1 MSKYFIARSR
11 KYIFIILATAIF
23 SLITFSKSF
32 SEENVFIINNVKV
45 KGPIDVNF
53 SRDKY
58 INKAFLNSFK
68 ILMSQILLSK
78 DLNKISNI
86 KLNEI
91 NNLINSFQILEE
103 SYRKDEY
110 KATFKIFYSD
120 IKVRK
125 LLKQKNISFSQAKN
139 IPAVFFPVLFINEEI
154 QDFYDNFFYKQWTT
168 VEIKNELINFV
179 LPLEDL
185 EDISKIKEMKNRI
198 EDLNVDDFVNKYDI
212 KNYVFTLMN
221 HHNKQ
226 LNVYVKTNFNNNK
239 TSKNI
244 TYELYD
250 IKNELKL
257 NDILKDLK
265 MQITDIWKQ
274 ENVIDLSS
282 LLLIRIKF
290 QHTNLQDLYKLK
302 NTFYKISI
310 IDNYSL
316 EEFNINNSFFKIY
329 YYGNPKR
336 LRTELLKFDYQ
347 LNNDQGHWGL
357 YIIDD

>member
-1 MSKYFIARSR
+1 MSKYLIIRSR
-11 KYIFIILATAIF
+11 KYIFIILIATIF
-23 SLITFSKSF
+23 SIITFSKSF
-32 SEENVFIINNVKV
+32 SEENFLIIDNVEV
-45 KGPIDVNF
+45 EGAIDVNF

-68 ILMSQILLSK
+68 ILMSKILLSK

-86 KLNEI
+86 KLNKI
-91 NNLINSFQILEE
+91 KYLINSFQILEE
-103 SYRKDEY
+103 SYRNDEY
-110 KATFKIFYSD
+110 KATFKIFYND

-139 IPAVFFPVLFINEEI
+139 ISAVFFPVLFINEEI
-154 QDFYDNFFYKQWTT
+154 QDFYDNFFYKQWIS
-168 VEIKNELINFV
+168 VKIKNELINFI

-185 EDISKIKEMKNRI
+185 DDISKIKEMKNRI
-198 EDLNVDDFVNKYDI
+198 EELNVDDFVNKYDI
-212 KNYVFTLMN
+212 KNYVFTLM
-221 HHNKQ
+221 HHQNMQ
-226 LNVYVKTNFNNNK
+226 LNIYVKTNFNNNM

-250 IKNELKL
+250 IKNKLKL

-265 MQITDIWKQ
+265 MQITEIWKK
-274 ENVIDLSS
+274 ENVIDLSRS
-282 LLLIRIKF
+282 LLIRIKF
-290 QHTNLQDLYKLK
+290 QHTNLQDLDKLK
-302 NTFYKISI
+302 NIFYKISI

-336 LRTELLKFDYQ
+336 LRTELLKFGYQ
-347 LNNDQGHWGL
+347 LNNDQGHWEL
-357 YIIDD
+357 YIDD

>member
-1 MSKYFIARSR
+1 MSKHLIIRSR
-11 KYIFIILATAIF
+11 KYIFIILIATIF

-32 SEENVFIINNVKV
+32 SEENFFIIDNVKV
-45 KGPIDVNF
+45 EGAVDVNF

-68 ILMSQILLSK
+68 ILMSNILLSK

-86 KLNEI
+86 KLNKI
-91 NNLINSFQILEE
+91 KNLINSFQILEE
-103 SYRKDEY
+103 SYRNDEY
-110 KATFKIFYSD
+110 KAIFKIFYND

-139 IPAVFFPVLFINEEI
+139 ISAVFFPVLFINEEI
-154 QDFYDNFFYKQWTT
+154 QDFYDNFFYKQWSS
-168 VEIKNELINFV
+168 VKIKNELINFV

-185 EDISKIKEMKNRI
+185 DDISKIKEMKNRI
-198 EDLNVDDFVNKYDI
+198 EELNVDDFVNKYDI
-212 KNYVFTLMN
+212 KNYVFTLM
-221 HHNKQ
+221 HHQNMQ
-226 LNVYVKTNFNNNK
+226 LNIYVKTNFNNNR

-265 MQITDIWKQ
+265 MQITEIWKK

-282 LLLIRIKF
+282 SLLIRIKF
-290 QHTNLQDLYKLK
+290 QHTNLQDLDKLK
-302 NTFYKISI
+302 NIFYKISI

-336 LRTELLKFDYQ
+336 LRTELLKFGYQ
-347 LNNDQGHWGL
+347 LNNDHGHWEL
-357 YIIDD
+357 YIDD